1 MNRRSFFCQGALAT
15 AGLAA
20 FPAMGSAAA
29 PNPKPSPA
37 SAARGKDNI
46 LFIFTDQWTYNILGY
61 AGNSQVKTPNLDR
74 LAAQSVNFD
83 RAYCPSPACGPSRAS
98 LFTGAYPAEHGH
110 KRNADAHNPDM
121 RLFTDRLRDQGYK
134 TGLVGKLHLHPI
146 EADHGF
152 DWKRL
157 SDAHYDTYHKA
168 ETEINDYFDAL
179 ARMRPDFSREEWVA
193 AGGRT
198 ENLGPAH
205 HMFWLGERWVDDT
218 AHHTTWTAEESIRFL
233 NEEAND
239 GPWFLNVSFF
249 GPHHPYTTDFPWADL
264 YDPND
269 AELPPTWD
277 MVKDSPVFKALK
289 SQIVR
294 EMGAWDDAV
303 WSKMVAQYYGYCSQ
317 IDHAVGRILNALAMR
332 EDAERTWVVFTADH
346 GDHLGNW
353 RLLGKADP
361 YETSIRIPML
371 VCPPGGMDESRTH
384 DRVCNLLDLHDTFL
398 DIAGTNPK
406 NSKSLVPV
414 IRGDKG
420 KDSTFVFQG
429 WAKDNYH
436 ATYIE
441 GPRKWIVTNRP
452 DGRRL
457 YEMYDVVSDPYE
469 MNDLWPADNHTAE
482 WRQGLEILDTWTRE
496 QEALL

>member
-1 MNRRSFFCQGALAT
+1 MYQGALAT

-20 FPAMGSAAA
+20 SSGLSGSASAKM
-29 PNPKPSPA
+29 PRPLSDG
-37 SAARGKDNI
+37 AARTKHNI
-46 LFIFTDQWTYNILGY
+46 LFIFTDQWTYNFLGY
-61 AGNSQVKTPNLDR
+61 AGNAQVKTPNLDR

-110 KRNADAHNPDM
+110 RRNADAHNPDM
-121 RLFTDRLRDQGYK
+121 KLFTDQLREQGYK

-157 SDAHYDTYHKA
+157 SDAHYDTHKKE

-179 ARMRPDFSREEWVA
+179 VKKRPDFSREEWVA

-198 ENLGPAH
+198 EYLGPADYK
-205 HMFWLGERWVDDT
+205 FWLGERWVDDT

-233 NEEAND
+233 REEAGE
-239 GPWFLNVSFF
+239 GPWFLNASFF

-264 YDPND
+264 YDPEK

-277 MVKDSPVFKALK
+277 MKKDSPVFKALK
-289 SQIVR
+289 SQIVE

-303 WSKMVAQYYGYCSQ
+303 WEKMVAQYYGYCSQ

-346 GDHLGNW
+346 GDHIGNW

-371 VCPPGGMDESRTH
+371 ICPPGGMDKPRTH
-384 DRVCNLLDLHDTFL
+384 DRVCNLMDLHDTFL
-398 DIAGTNPK
+398 EIAGITPID
-406 NSKSLVPV
+406 SKSLIPV
-414 IRGDKG
+414 IKGEKG

-441 GPRKWIVTNRP
+441 GSRKWIVTNRP

-457 YEMYDVVSDPYE
+457 YEMYDVVRDPYE
-469 MNDLWPADNHTAE
+469 MNDLWPVDNQGTE
-482 WRQGLEILDTWTRE
+482 WRNGLDVLDAWTRE